1 MNPRHRTSAFFAAV
15 LLGLLFCS
23 QPSRAAAADL
33 PLAAATLDDL
43 FTRLAAH
50 GFSGSVLITR
60 HGETLLRKGYG
71 LADRT
76 TGSPVTAETVFST
89 GSITKQL
96 TATGILRLE
105 MDGKLSTGD
114 RLGTFLP
121 AIAKSVGLDLAPGA
135 VREDLAAVT
144 LHQLLSHT
152 SGIDNYYLDQFPS
165 WKEYLA
171 EILKQPLTAPPGTA
185 FSYSNSNYDLLGMI
199 IEAVSGVSYER
210 YLHDHLFVPA
220 GLRSTGFDLPA
231 WRRDRIARYQDWTT
245 RKWPFPVAMPLD
257 RPPGLRLCGSGEMLS
272 TVDDLYKW
280 HQALLGDRVLSAAA
294 RDKLFRPVLDSYAYG
309 WYTGT
314 TSRGTRVVFHGGFDT
329 ALGTSAGFYRYLD
342 DDVVLIFLANTNMNR
357 QLNKEIVASWV
368 EAVLFG
374 GEVPLPPA
382 SLPAVPIPQAARYTL
397 PSGAGLDVSVQG
409 GQIVLATEDPAA
421 MLLLSFPNA
430 AAAEPLPEDEPMTRL
445 FRGWWEQQKKDLGDL
460 VSVRPAHMLSRDF
473 EGEPEL
479 QVFLLVRFARGEH
492 LVRAIRSSAGRVFF
506 NVEKVPARLELILAP
521 QGNNLY
527 SAWSLRL
534 QTATHI
540 EITPDAIIIHGRR
553 DRTPATVARRQEL

>member
-1 MNPRHRTSAFFAAV
+1 MNSRHRSSAF
-15 LLGLLFCS
+15 LLIALLS
-23 QPSRAAAADL
+23 SRAAAASP
-33 PLAAATLDDL
+33 PLAAATLDDV

-76 TGSPVTAETVFST
+76 TGSPVTADTVFST
-89 GSITKQL
+89 GSITKQF
-96 TATGILRLE
+96 TAAAILRLE
-105 MDGKLSTGD
+105 MDGKLATGD
-114 RLGTFLP
+114 RLGRFLP
-121 AIAKSVGLDLAPGA
+121 AIAKSVGLDLAPDA
-135 VREDLAAVT
+135 VRDDLAAVT

-171 EILKQPLTAPPGTA
+171 EILKQPLTSKPGTA
-185 FSYSNSNYDLLGMI
+185 FSYSNSNYDLLGKI
-199 IEAVSGVSYER
+199 IEVVSGVSYER

-220 GLRSTGFDLPA
+220 GLQSTGFDIPA
-231 WRRDRIARYQDWTT
+231 WRRERLARYQDWTT
-245 RKWPFPVAMPLD
+245 RTWTFPVAMPLD

-294 RDKLFRPVLDSYAYG
+294 REKLFRPVLDSYAYG

-329 ALGTSAGFYRYLD
+329 SLGTSAGFYRYLD

-382 SLPAVPIPQAARYTL
+382 SLQAAPLPTAARYVL
-397 PSGAGLDVSVQG
+397 PSGAGLEVSVQG
-409 GQIVLATEDPAA
+409 GQVILATEDPAA
-421 MLLLSFPNA
+421 MFLLSFPNA
-430 AAAEPLPEDEPMTRL
+430 AATDSLPEDEQMTRL
-445 FRGWWEQQKKDLGDL
+445 VRDWWEQKKKDLGEI
-460 VSVRPAHMLSRDF
+460 VSIRQLHMLTRDF

-479 QVFLLVRFARGEH
+479 QIFLLIRLAKGEQ
-492 LVRAIRSSAGRVFF
+492 LVRAIRSSAGRLYF
-506 NVEKVPARLELILAP
+506 NVEKTPQRLELTLAP

-527 SAWSLRL
+527 SSWSIRF
-534 QTATHI
+534 QTATRI
-540 EITPDAIIIHGRR
+540 EITPGALIIHGR
-553 DRTPATVARRQEL
+553 TASTIARRQEP